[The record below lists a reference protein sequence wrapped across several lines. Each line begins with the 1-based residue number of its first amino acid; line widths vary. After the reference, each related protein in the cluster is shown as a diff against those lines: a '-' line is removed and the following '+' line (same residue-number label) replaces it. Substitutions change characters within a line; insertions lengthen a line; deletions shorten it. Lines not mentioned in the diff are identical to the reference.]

1 MTYETRGEGTPLH
14 YIPEGGFTI
23 NETYYQ
29 FIEAVLGENSG
40 NAFISRASGKTA
52 AGKLAV
58 NIHETFKYPEQLEA
72 MVEYIAA
79 HEHEDVYLSPILY
92 GGKLNDKGKIARTP
106 ENALTAQSVYMDS
119 DLCTP
124 DKYRLKPS
132 IHVTTS
138 NGRGHD
144 YWILDKAVPARDA
157 AEAAHKI
164 TTAHKEDGCDPSGW
178 SANKVLR
185 VPGTVNTGHGF
196 PEAVLAEYTGEIYSL
211 EEISEAYSDID
222 VYERP
227 IMGRVSDT
235 VEVVE
240 PSDLPD
246 YAETLQKLPAQ
257 VLDLA
262 LAEVKTGDHGYR
274 SEARYKLLCDL
285 FRLGDLLTYDE
296 VLTVAWHAPACR
308 KWSQEDPR
316 GINGLMMEANKAQVE
331 VMWESGNGLE
341 PPEDKTATGQVSLLD
356 ETERAA
362 VNEQHTFIDRYM
374 AWSKSKT
381 AKQNGPYDRMN
392 AWNIL
397 SCAFSDVAFIP
408 RRNGP
413 EGLNLY
419 MMTLGETTTGKSQS
433 LKLRRTV
440 LDEVF
445 LDDKGYDLGGNA
457 SPNALGEKLLE
468 RDGKV
473 SFFNKDEAHG
483 LFKQWSTQDWT
494 TGMMEDLAL
503 LYDGTVPPMLRVGK
517 KDQAK
522 SAKTQFVM
530 HLMGTPE
537 EITRSLNREMFK
549 SGFLARFIWA
559 IGEPRT
565 LSKDAVRERDSDGTD
580 VKLGFEPM
588 ARQWAAEFSDIKRR
602 LRQGSPTGHIAIG
615 ITDEAADR
623 MTEVKWKLANLV
635 KSSDPNHDILN
646 PSLVRLGVTIRKCAS
661 LLALSAGREKTE
673 LADVLTAI
681 HYAEEWVR
689 NLLIVSEKIS
699 ASDFER
705 NCDEVEAFVK
715 AKDGKI
721 KMEMVNRRFKSWRMR
736 DLQEAINSLQQQG
749 RLREAVENKSKYL
762 EVNK

>member
-1 MTYETRGEGTPLH
+1 M
-14 YIPEGGFTI
+14 IPI
-23 NETYYQ
+23 NETYAT
-29 FIEAVLGENSG
+29 FIETVLGSESG

-58 NIHETFKYPEQLEA
+58 NIHETFNYPAQLEQ
-72 MVEYIAA
+72 MVEYVEA
-79 HEHEDVYLSPILY
+79 HANEDVYISPILY
-92 GGKLNDKGKIARTP
+92 GDKRNDKGKIARTP
-106 ENALTAQSVYMDS
+106 ENALTSQTVYMDS
-119 DLCTP
+119 DLAGP
-124 DKYRLKPS
+124 EVFRLKPS
-132 IHVTTS
+132 IHVSTS

-144 YWILDKAVPARDA
+144 YWLLAEAVPALEA
-157 AEAAHKI
+157 AEAAHRI
-164 TTAHKEDGCDPSGW
+164 TTAHKDDGCDPSGW

-196 PEAVLAEYTGEIYSL
+196 PESVLVEYTGEIYSIDDVL
-211 EEISEAYSDID
+211 GAYDDID

-235 VEVVE
+235 VEVVQPE
-240 PSDLPD
+240 DLPP
-246 YAETLQKLPAQ
+246 YITALEKLPQ
-257 VLDLA
+257 KVLDLA
-262 LAEVKTGDHGYR
+262 VAEVKSGDQGYR
-274 SEARYKLLCDL
+274 SQARYKLLCDL
-285 FRLGDLLTYDE
+285 FRLGDTLTYDE
-296 VLTVAWHAPACR
+296 VLTIAWNAPASR
-308 KWSQEDPR
+308 KWSMEDPR

-331 VMWESGNGLE
+331 VMWETGAGLE
-341 PPEDKTATGQVSLLD
+341 APEEEAPVEEQSTLLTTA
-356 ETERAA
+356 EEA
-362 VNEQHTFIDRYM
+362 VVAEQYTFIDRYM
-374 AWSKSKT
+374 EWAKTKT
-381 AKQNGPYDRMN
+381 AKQNAPYDRMN

-457 SPNALGEKLLE
+457 SPNALGEKLIE

-517 KDQAK
+517 KDMNK
-522 SAKTQFVM
+522 SAKTQFIM

-537 EITRSLNREMFK
+537 EITRSLNRDMFK
-549 SGFLARFIWA
+549 SGFLARFVWA

-565 LSKDAVRERDSDGTD
+565 LSKDAVRERDSDGTEI
-580 VKLGFEPM
+580 KLGFEPM
-588 ARQWAAEFSDIKRR
+588 ARQWAAEFGDIKRR
-602 LRQGSPTGHIAIG
+602 LRAGSSTGYIAIG

-635 KSSDPNHDILN
+635 KTTDSNYDILN

-661 LLALSAGREKTE
+661 LLALADGRDRTE
-673 LADVLTAI
+673 LIDVLTAI

-689 NLLIVSEKIS
+689 NLLIVSAKIS

-705 NCDEVEAFVK
+705 QCDEVEAFVK
-715 AKDGKI
+715 AKDGKL
-721 KMEMVNRRFKSWRMR
+721 KMEIINRRFKAWRMR
-736 DLQEAINSLQQQG
+736 DLQESINSLQQQG
-749 RLREAVENKSKYL
+749 RLREIVENKSKYL

>member
-1 MTYETRGEGTPLH
+1 MRRV
-14 YIPEGGFTI
+14 II
-23 NETYYQ
+23 NETYAQ
-29 FIEAVLGENSG
+29 FIETVLGHNTG

-58 NIHETFKYPEQLEA
+58 NIHETFRYPEQLEE
-72 MVEYIAA
+72 MVNYVEA
-79 HEHEDVYLSPILY
+79 HESEDVYLSPILY
-92 GGKLNDKGKIARTP
+92 GNRLNDKGKIARTP
-106 ENALTAQSVYMDS
+106 ENALTSQTVYMDS

-124 DKYRLKPS
+124 DKYRVKPS

-144 YWILDKAVPARDA
+144 YWVLDRPVPAREA

-164 TTAHKEDGCDPSGW
+164 TTAHKDDGCDPSGW

-196 PEAVLAEYTGEIYSL
+196 PEAVLVEYTGELYSL
-211 EEISEAYSDID
+211 EEIAEAYKDID

-227 IMGRVSDT
+227 IMGRVSDS
-235 VEVVE
+235 VEVVQ
-240 PSDLPD
+240 PDDLPS
-246 YAETLQKLPAQ
+246 YLETLEKLPEK

-262 LAEVKTGDHGYR
+262 LAEVKSGEQGYR
-274 SEARYKLLCDL
+274 SEARYKLLCEL
-285 FRLGDLLTYDE
+285 FRLGDTLTYEE
-296 VLTVAWHAPACR
+296 VLSVAWNAPACR
-308 KWSQEDPR
+308 KWSQEDSR
-316 GINGLMMEANKAQVE
+316 GMNGLMMEANKAQVE
-331 VMWESGNGLE
+331 VMWETGQGLE
-341 PPEDKTATGQVSLLD
+341 PPEEEAPVEEKSELLTTA
-356 ETERAA
+356 EEEA
-362 VNEQHTFIDRYM
+362 VAENHTFIDRYM
-374 AWSKSKT
+374 AWAKSKT
-381 AKQNGPYDRMN
+381 SKQNAPYDRMN

-397 SCAFSDVAFIP
+397 SCSFADVAFIP
-408 RRNGP
+408 RPNGP

-483 LFKQWSTQDWT
+483 LFKQWSNQDWT

-503 LYDGTVPPMLRVGK
+503 LYDGIVPPMLRVGK
-517 KDQAK
+517 KEQAK
-522 SAKTQFVM
+522 AAKTQFIM

-565 LSKDAVRERDSDGTD
+565 LSKDAVRERDSDGTEI
-580 VKLGFEPM
+580 KLGFEPM
-588 ARQWAAEFSDIKRR
+588 ARQWAAEFGDIKRK
-602 LRQGSPTGHIAIG
+602 LRKGSTTGNIAIG

-635 KSSDPNHDILN
+635 KSTDPNYDILN

-661 LLALSAGREKTE
+661 LLALAAGRDRTE
-673 LADVLTAI
+673 LIDVLTAI
-681 HYAEEWVR
+681 HYAEEWVK
-689 NLLIVSEKIS
+689 NLLIVSQKIS

-705 NCDEVEAFVK
+705 NCDEVEAFIK
-715 AKDGKI
+715 AKDGKL

-749 RLREAVENKSKYL
+749 RLREVVENKSKYL